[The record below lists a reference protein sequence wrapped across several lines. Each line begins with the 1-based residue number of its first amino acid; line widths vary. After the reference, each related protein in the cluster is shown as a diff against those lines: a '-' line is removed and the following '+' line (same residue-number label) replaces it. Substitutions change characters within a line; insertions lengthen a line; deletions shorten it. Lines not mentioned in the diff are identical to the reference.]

1 MPPAAEPE
9 AQRGS
14 QLPTE
19 SSPES
24 SAKTSNESSKNLEP
38 DYIASIDFLRRFH
51 PNRNWVLTAISLDKK
66 SLPTATFTTAQSA
79 ECIAWLE
86 RHGSGHNLY
95 YSVGEVPRAVAKKA
109 ERTDISKVWWLH
121 VDVDPRANEE
131 LAAEQA
137 RILKLLAEPPHLP
150 PPTVIVGSGSG
161 YQAFWQ
167 LREPLVTD
175 CKLEAAE
182 DAALYNQKIEWVLE
196 ADNCHDVSRIM
207 RLPGTLNHP
216 DAKKLAK
223 GRKLARAEVVEWHAE
238 RIYDIGQFEKAAKQQ
253 SAAASLRPK
262 AQVSG
267 GLKRIASLDELP
279 AGVSAKAKVVICQ
292 GFDPDEPNR
301 FQGRSEWLFFACCE
315 MVRGGCSD
323 EQIYSV
329 VTDPEFRISDSV
341 LDKGLMVHRY
351 ALRQVERAR
360 EEAIHPALRELNDK
374 FFVISN
380 LGGKCRVCQEYYDPA
395 LERYRLVKQ
404 TFEDF
409 RNRFM
414 HRQIVFNVNNK
425 QVMRPLG
432 QWWLSQEHR
441 KQYECLSFSPLKET
455 PGDYNLWQGYGV
467 VPSAQGSCELYLRH
481 MLDNICSGNEEHY
494 KYLLGWMANAVQ
506 KPAQPGQIAV
516 VLRGKQGCGKSIF
529 VKMFGKLF
537 GRHYMRISDIKH
549 LTGNFNAHLRDVVVL
564 FSDEAYWA
572 GDKKSKGMLK
582 SLITDNTLTIEAK
595 GVDSEQGPNYIHL
608 LMASNEDWVVPA
620 EVDDRRFFVLDA
632 GKAQLNNVAYFEA
645 IREQMEAGG
654 YEKLLHYL
662 QNYDLKANGFVVQ
675 KRPITDALNQQKE
688 ESADAIQQWLLT
700 LLMDGALPGA
710 KFGKPNA
717 AYSSDPV
724 SGNGMTLYVHA
735 RQTVPGLRA
744 VSDRK
749 LSKGLQSGLGAK
761 PWKDGCCG
769 WQFPSLKSLRAE
781 WELKYGKQD
790 WPGGSDLEW
799 GDDWQEEPKAPV
811 YLPGLDKASNPF

>member
-9 AQRGS
+9 AQEKRN
-14 QLPTE
+14 PIE

-24 SAKTSNESSKNLEP
+24 SAKTSNESGKNLQP
-38 DYIASIDFLRRFH
+38 DYSASIDFLRRFH
-51 PNRNWVLTAISLDKK
+51 PNRNWILTAISLDKK
-66 SLPTATFTTAQSA
+66 HLPTATFTEAQSA
-79 ECIAWLE
+79 ECLAWLE
-86 RHGSGHNLY
+86 KHGAQHNVY
-95 YSVGEVPRAVAKKA
+95 FSVGEVPKGVAKKA

-131 LAAEQA
+131 LAPEQA
-137 RILKLLAEPPHLP
+137 RILKLLREPPNLP
-150 PPTVIVGSGSG
+150 PPTVIVNSGG
-161 YQAFWQ
+161 GCQAFWQ
-167 LREPLVTD
+167 LREPIVTD

-182 DAALYNQKIEWVLE
+182 EAALYNQKIEWLLG
-196 ADNCHDVSRIM
+196 ADSCHDISRIM
-207 RLPGTLNHP
+207 RLPGTLNRP
-216 DAKKLAK
+216 DDKKLAK

-238 RIYDIGQFEKAAKQQ
+238 RLYDIGQFEKAAMQP
-253 SAAASLRPK
+253 ANGPERVK

-267 GLKRIASLDELP
+267 NIKRIASVDELK
-279 AGVSAKAKVVICQ
+279 GVSPKGKVVICQ
-292 GFDPDEPNR
+292 GLDPDEPNK
-301 FQGRSEWLFFACCE
+301 FQGRSEWLFYACCE
-315 MVRGGCSD
+315 MVRGGCD
-323 EQIYSV
+323 DDTIYSII
-329 VTDPEFRISDSV
+329 TDPAFRISDSV
-341 LDKGLMVHRY
+341 LDKGSMVHRY

-360 EEAIHPALRELNDK
+360 EDAIHPALRELNDK

-380 LGGKCRVCQEYYDPA
+380 LGGKCRVCQEYYDA
-395 LERYRLVKQ
+395 SLERFHLVKQ

-414 HRQIVFNVNNK
+414 HRQIVVGHNDK
-425 QVMRPLG
+425 QGEIKKPLG
-432 QWWLSQEHR
+432 QWWLAQEHR
-441 KQYECLSFSPLKET
+441 KQYECLTFSPLKET

-467 VPSAQGSCELYLRH
+467 VPSAQGSCDLYLQH

-506 KPAQPGQIAV
+506 KPAEPGQIAV
-516 VLRGKQGCGKSIF
+516 VLKGKQGCGKSIF

-537 GRHYMRISDIKH
+537 GRHYLRIADIKH

-582 SLITDNTLTIEAK
+582 SLITDNTLTITAK

-608 LMASNEDWVVPA
+608 LMASNEEWVVPA
-620 EVDDRRFFVLDA
+620 EVDDRRFFVLDVS
-632 GKAQLNNVAYFEA
+632 KAQLNNIPYFEA
-645 IREQMEAGG
+645 IREQMESGG

-675 KRPITDALNQQKE
+675 KRPITAALNQQKE

-710 KFGKPNA
+710 KAGKPNA
-717 AYSSDPV
+717 AYSLDPICG
-724 SGNGMTLYVHA
+724 SGMTLYLHA
-735 RQTVPGLRA
+735 RQTVPALRA

-781 WELKYGKQD
+781 WERKYGKQD

-799 GDDWQEEPKAPV
+799 GDDWLEEPKVPV
-811 YLPGLDKASNPF
+811 YLPGFDRASNPF